1 MPMVPDVPGDM
12 AGDTDATGNPEMAN
26 CPRDC
31 RGLLR
36 QLRAHE
42 EKLRQYRLNPDHGD
56 NLGFLRFATPEMRRR
71 IIDGRIR
78 NLERQ
83 IENFRR
89 QYEECLRANGG
100 LA

>member
-1 MPMVPDVPGDM
+1 MVPDVPGDM
-12 AGDTDATGNPEMAN
+12 AGDTDATKDPDMAN

-31 RGLLR
+31 RGLLK

-42 EKLRQYRLNPDHGD
+42 EKLRQYRINPDLYD
-56 NLGFLRFATPEMRRR
+56 NLGILKFSTPGIRKS

-89 QYEECLRANGG
+89 QYEACLSANGG
-100 LA
+100 IA